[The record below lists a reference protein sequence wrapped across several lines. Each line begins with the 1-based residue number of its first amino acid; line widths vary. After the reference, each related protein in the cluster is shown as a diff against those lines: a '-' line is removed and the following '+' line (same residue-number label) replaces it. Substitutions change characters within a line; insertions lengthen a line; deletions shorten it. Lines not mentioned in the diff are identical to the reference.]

1 MCVAISANP
10 RRITKNL
17 RSYATLSL
25 LGVHVTTASVAG
37 FETILTLN
45 DETVTAEL
53 GARIA
58 AALRPGD
65 VVALSGELGAGKT
78 ALARGILR
86 ALGVTGHVPSPTFTL
101 VQSYETPHLVVHHF
115 DLYRIEDEQE
125 LRELGLDDAKED
137 GAVLIEWPDRGMPKA
152 WRSEALSVALF
163 VTSETARQ
171 ATIAGPSRWS
181 SVIGP
186 SA

>member
-1 MCVAISANP
+1 
-10 RRITKNL
+10 
-17 RSYATLSL
+17 
-25 LGVHVTTASVAG
+25 VAG
-37 FETILTLN
+37 FETTLTLN

-58 AALRPGD
+58 AHLRPGD

-78 ALARGILR
+78 ALARSILR

-101 VQSYETPHLVVHHF
+101 VQTYEAPRLVVHHF

-125 LRELGLDDAKED
+125 LRELGLDDAKEE

-152 WRSEALSVALF
+152 WQSEALSVALS

-171 ATIAGPSRWS
+171 AILAGPPRWRGVAS
-181 SVIGP
+181 P
-186 SA
+186 NA